1 MRKRPA
7 LLPTAVVL
15 AVLLAGML
23 GCSSTAEQT
32 TGTVKEFTQ
41 SADGQTLAVV
51 VVDGSETTQTA
62 WIKIRGLAP
71 GEKVVLEASGQPG
84 EGGLPTI
91 TVVGHAR

>member
-1 MRKRPA
+1 VQKRP
-7 LLPTAVVL
+7 
-15 AVLLAGML
+15 VLLATAAVFTVLLVGIL
-23 GCSSTAEQT
+23 GCAPPAEQT

-51 VVDGSETTQTA
+51 VVDGAETTQTA

-71 GEKVVLEASGQPG
+71 GEKVVLEESAQPG
-84 EGGLPTI
+84 QSGLPTI